1 MWRQEGFII
10 CRQRTTIGIAVDEH
24 LGKRQHCIVFSYGC
38 LERARR
44 VMTVLDHRRFVVLG
58 GDCIVGEVIE
68 DDKLD
73 VCYVNAVDV
82 VEG

>member
-1 MWRQEGFII
+1 
-10 CRQRTTIGIAVDEH
+10 
-24 LGKRQHCIVFSYGC
+24 
-38 LERARR
+38 
-44 VMTVLDHRRFVVLG
+44 MTVLNHRRFVILG